1 MPLTT
6 RKISIIAFAFAT
18 AMTATGCSNNDPG
31 AEPPPKSTTTIVT
44 PTPTLSTKTPS
55 EEPTNNESPT
65 PSTTVSTDTSS
76 SEPTSVIVKPD
87 PDGGPKDLTL
97 ADAFNPSSGSDV
109 FSSSSGWVEDKFDI
123 ASEKGIRG
131 IALKDFPCNKEDELE
146 FRLANDFSKLSFSF
160 GQSNDSADSE
170 MELKVAVY
178 GNGEQLKSDSVPF
191 NKIKPM
197 NVKVES
203 VNALKIKISATR
215 KEECYSNK
223 KITPVLYD
231 IEVK

>member
-97 ADAFNPSSGSDV
+97 DAFNPSSGSDV

-178 GNGEQLKSDSVPF
+178 GNGEQLESDSVPF